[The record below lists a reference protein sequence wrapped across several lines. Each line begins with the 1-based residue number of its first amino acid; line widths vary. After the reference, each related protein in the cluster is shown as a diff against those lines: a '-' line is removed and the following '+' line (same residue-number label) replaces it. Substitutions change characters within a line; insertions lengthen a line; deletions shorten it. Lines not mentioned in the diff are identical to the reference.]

1 MLLRGVMNDSILQ
14 LFLKRKH
21 FRISDAVFG
30 PRRKVRISK
39 DSLSFQVQIVQ
50 RGTLCPSS
58 WAGPVGPFQ
67 KSVDVMLTQKV
78 SDVTLIYYT
87 TLVKSQ
93 NLFVSFGSCF

>member
-21 FRISDAVFG
+21 FQISDAVFG

-50 RGTLCPSS
+50 RGTLCPSC
-58 WAGPVGPFQ
+58 WAGPFQ
-67 KSVDVMLTQKV
+67 KRVDLMLTQKV
-78 SDVTLIYYT
+78 SDVALIYYT

-93 NLFVSFGSCF
+93 NLFVSFGSCCF

>member
-1 MLLRGVMNDSILQ
+1 MNDSILQ

-30 PRRKVRISK
+30 PRRKVRVSK

-67 KSVDVMLTQKV
+67 KSIDVMLTQKV

-93 NLFVSFGSCF
+93 NLFVSLGSCF